1 MHRFTYKSRAEL
13 TTMAEQNE
21 QKITLKVA
29 RKPYSLNIPI
39 EKEEVYR
46 LAEREVNAYISK
58 WEKMFGDNCN
68 LQDCLALTALQFCI
82 NNISMTRQS
91 ELSSEDL
98 DALDALS
105 QRMDKHLNRIAPHKR
120 SGATKK

>member
-1 MHRFTYKSRAEL
+1 
-13 TTMAEQNE
+13 MAEQKE

-29 RKPYSLNIPI
+29 RKPYSLNIPS

-58 WEKMFGDNCN
+58 WEKIFGDNSN
-68 LQDCLALTALQFCI
+68 IQDCLALTALQFCI
-82 NNISMTRQS
+82 NNISITRES

-98 DALDALS
+98 EALDALS
-105 QRMDKHLNRIAPHKR
+105 QRMDKHLNRIAPPKR
-120 SGATKK
+120 GITKK